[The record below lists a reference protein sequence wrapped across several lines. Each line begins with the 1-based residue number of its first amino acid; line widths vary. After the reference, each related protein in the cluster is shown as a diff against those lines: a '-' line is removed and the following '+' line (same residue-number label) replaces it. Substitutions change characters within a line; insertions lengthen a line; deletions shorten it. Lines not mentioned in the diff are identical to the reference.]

1 MSNFS
6 NGNDNGMNEA
16 RSIIGQ
22 KTADELMKLM
32 SSDDE
37 LAKLI
42 GNLGEVGSFD

>member
-6 NGNDNGMNEA
+6 SGNDNGVNEA
-16 RSIIGQ
+16 RSIVSQ
-22 KTADELMKLM
+22 KSADELMKLM

-42 GNLGEVGSFD
+42 GNLGEV